1 MDQELANTNVININD
16 SEKKIIYLFRGL
28 YPLYFDSIFKK
39 MSSSNIQNV
48 SIKTSDA
55 LIVVNLS
62 TSYYMISHMFRIV
75 FCFYS

>member
-16 SEKKIIYLFRGL
+16 SEKKIRYLFRGL
-28 YPLYFDSIFKK
+28 YPLYLDSIFKK
-39 MSSSNIQNV
+39 MSSSNIQNA
-48 SIKTSDA
+48 SIKTSDS
-55 LIVVNLS
+55 LIVANLS